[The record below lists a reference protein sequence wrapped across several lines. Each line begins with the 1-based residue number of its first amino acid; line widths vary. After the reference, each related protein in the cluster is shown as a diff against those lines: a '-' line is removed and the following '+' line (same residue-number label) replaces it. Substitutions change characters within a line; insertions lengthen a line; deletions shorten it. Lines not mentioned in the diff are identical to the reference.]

1 MALATRC
8 PHCQTAFKVANDQ
21 LKLHAGLV
29 RCGSCQQTFNAVENL
44 LPGDGQKPVPAPVP
58 SPTSARPASIAS
70 VPTQATP
77 TVATA
82 TVATVPAAASA
93 APVTPVAPATPAAPD
108 QPVAPVRPQ
117 VSAAVPAPAAKPV
130 MSATASE
137 VVAES
142 KPESRPELKQDAKQ
156 DAKPLPAEHLSFLIE
171 PEPNFEQTRI
181 VPPSPVTPV
190 GRFFPPD
197 ALPQEDML
205 LSDSLVPPER
215 PAAVGKPA
223 SSATARPATKVLA
236 AISKAELEF
245 EAEAFDM
252 PRDIPPAARPAVLTP
267 AAVTPAALTPA
278 AVTVVTP
285 VSTTATTAEMQ
296 KLEPVLDPLSQ
307 FKADPEPA
315 GLKKE
320 PVITSSSALD
330 FDLGDGGFLLPSE
343 EVQEADLSRMELETR
358 AALMDPP
365 TADWSVSEGAEEAAD
380 AKEKLPEFPATEI
393 ADAHAASKVW
403 RHKDHADV
411 AAPDDAVSINDEVAT
426 ATTGNTVDGIQGEA
440 YIGEAEA
447 ALAQQ
452 AAANEDSSS
461 DPEEEPAKP
470 NFVIQAEKQR
480 SRKRMANIMLGLM
493 VGLLL
498 PLLLGQSAYIF
509 RNQLAARVPETKPW
523 LLQACKYLNCQVTL
537 PAQIEKIAVDSNEL
551 QNLAPERNVFMLVMQ
566 IQNQSDVAQTWP
578 NIELVLNDV
587 KDKPLLQRAFTPA
600 DYLTE
605 KDKLA
610 KGFAAGGEQ
619 SIKLY
624 FELPVLKPAGFH
636 VGVFYP

>member
-44 LPGDGQKPVPAPVP
+44 LPGDGQKPVSAPAPAPAP
-58 SPTSARPASIAS
+58 SPVHARPATIAS
-70 VPTQATP
+70 VVTQTTATVP

-82 TVATVPAAASA
+82 TVVTVPAAASA
-93 APVTPVAPATPAAPD
+93 TPVTPVAPD
-108 QPVAPVRPQ
+108 KPVAPARPQ

-142 KPESRPELKQDAKQ
+142 KPESKPQLKPEP
-156 DAKPLPAEHLSFLIE
+156 KPAPAEHLASLIE

-181 VPPSPVTPV
+181 VLPSPVTPV

-197 ALPQEDML
+197 ALPQEDTLMP
-205 LSDSLVPPER
+205 DSLVPSER

-223 SSATARPATKVLA
+223 SSAMARPATKVLA

-245 EAEAFDM
+245 EAETFDM
-252 PRDIPPAARPAVLTP
+252 PRDIPPAVRPAV
-267 AAVTPAALTPA
+267 VTPI
-278 AVTVVTP
+278 
-285 VSTTATTAEMQ
+285 STTLTTAETQ

-307 FKADPEPA
+307 HKADPEPA

-320 PVITSSSALD
+320 PVISSSSALD

-343 EVQEADLSRMELETR
+343 EVQEADLTRIELETR

-365 TADWSVSEGAEEAAD
+365 TADWSVSEGAEDAAD
-380 AKEKLPEFPATEI
+380 SKEKLPEFTATEI
-393 ADAHAASKVW
+393 ADAHSVSKVW

-426 ATTGNTVDGIQGEA
+426 ADTGSSADGIQAEA

-447 ALAQQ
+447 ALANQ
-452 AAANEDSSS
+452 AAINEDSSS
-461 DPEEEPAKP
+461 DPEEEAAKP

-480 SRKRMANIMLGLM
+480 SRKRIANIMLGLM
-493 VGLLL
+493 IVLLI

-509 RNQLAARVPETKPW
+509 RNQLATRVPETKPW
-523 LLQACKYLNCQVTL
+523 LQQACKYLSCQVTL
-537 PAQIEKIAVDSNEL
+537 PAQIEKIFVDSNEL

-605 KDKLA
+605 KDKLE

-619 SIKLY
+619 NIKLY
-624 FELPVLKPAGFH
+624 FELPALKAAGFH

>member
-58 SPTSARPASIAS
+58 SPTPARPATMTS
-70 VPTQATP
+70 VATQATP
-77 TVATA
+77 

-93 APVTPVAPATPAAPD
+93 ASVTPATPVTPAAPD
-108 QPVAPVRPQ
+108 KPVAPVRPQ
-117 VSAAVPAPAAKPV
+117 VSASVPAPAAKPV
-130 MSATASE
+130 TSATASE

-142 KPESRPELKQDAKQ
+142 KPESKPELKQDAK
-156 DAKPLPAEHLSFLIE
+156 PVPAEHLSSLIE

-252 PRDIPPAARPAVLTP
+252 PRDIPPATRPAVLTP
-267 AAVTPAALTPA
+267 AAVTPAA
-278 AVTVVTP
+278 VTP
-285 VSTTATTAEMQ
+285 VSTAPTTAEPQ

-307 FKADPEPA
+307 LKADPEPA

-365 TADWSVSEGAEEAAD
+365 TADWSVSEGAEDAAD
-380 AKEKLPEFPATEI
+380 GKEKLPEFPATEI
-393 ADAHAASKVW
+393 ADAHSASKVW

-509 RNQLAARVPETKPW
+509 RNQLAVRMPETKPW

>member
-44 LPGDGQKPVPAPVP
+44 LPGDGQKPVPA
-58 SPTSARPASIAS
+58 APAPAPAKPATIAS
-70 VPTQATP
+70 VVTQAAATVG
-77 TVATA
+77 TVAKA
-82 TVATVPAAASA
+82 TVVTVPAAASA
-93 APVTPVAPATPAAPD
+93 TPVRPATPVAPD
-108 QPVAPVRPQ
+108 KPVAPASPQ

-142 KPESRPELKQDAKQ
+142 KPES
-156 DAKPLPAEHLSFLIE
+156 KPVPAEHLASLIE

-197 ALPQEDML
+197 ALPQEDTL
-205 LSDSLVPPER
+205 LPDSLVPPER

-245 EAEAFDM
+245 EAETFDM

-267 AAVTPAALTPA
+267 
-278 AVTVVTP
+278 TVVTP
-285 VSTTATTAEMQ
+285 VSAAPTTAVTQ
-296 KLEPVLDPLSQ
+296 KLEPVLDPFSQ
-307 FKADPEPA
+307 LKADPEPA

-320 PVITSSSALD
+320 PVISSSSALD

-343 EVQEADLSRMELETR
+343 EVQEADLTRIELETR

-365 TADWSVSEGAEEAAD
+365 TADWSVSEGAEDAAD
-380 AKEKLPEFPATEI
+380 SKEKLPEFTATEI
-393 ADAHAASKVW
+393 ADAHSASKVW

-426 ATTGNTVDGIQGEA
+426 ANTGSSADGRQGEA

-461 DPEEEPAKP
+461 DPEEEAAKP

-480 SRKRMANIMLGLM
+480 SRKRIANIMLGLM
-493 VGLLL
+493 IVLLI

-523 LLQACKYLNCQVTL
+523 LQQACKYLSCQVTL
-537 PAQIEKIAVDSNEL
+537 PAQIEKIFVDSNEL

-605 KDKLA
+605 KDKLE

-624 FELPVLKPAGFH
+624 FELPALKAAGFH

>member
-58 SPTSARPASIAS
+58 SPTPARPATMAS
-70 VPTQATP
+70 VATQAAP
-77 TVATA
+77 TIVSVATA
-82 TVATVPAAASA
+82 TVATVPAAASS
-93 APVTPVAPATPAAPD
+93 TPVTPAAPD
-108 QPVAPVRPQ
+108 KPVAPVRPQ

-130 MSATASE
+130 TSASASE

-142 KPESRPELKQDAKQ
+142 KPEPKPEP
-156 DAKPLPAEHLSFLIE
+156 KPLPAEHLSSLIE

-205 LSDSLVPPER
+205 LPDSLVPPER

-252 PRDIPPAARPAVLTP
+252 PRDIPPAARPAVHTP
-267 AAVTPAALTPA
+267 AAVTPAVLTS
-278 AVTVVTP
+278 
-285 VSTTATTAEMQ
+285 VSTTATTAEPQ

-307 FKADPEPA
+307 LKDDPEPA

-343 EVQEADLSRMELETR
+343 EVQEADLTRIELETR

-365 TADWSVSEGAEEAAD
+365 TADWSVSEGAEDAAD

-393 ADAHAASKVW
+393 ADAHSASKVW
-403 RHKDHADV
+403 RHKDHADI
-411 AAPDDAVSINDEVAT
+411 ATPDEAVSINDEVGSDAAANT
-426 ATTGNTVDGIQGEA
+426 ADEVHGES

-461 DPEEEPAKP
+461 DPEEELAKP

-480 SRKRMANIMLGLM
+480 ARKRMANIMLGLM

-523 LLQACKYLNCQVTL
+523 LLQACKYLGCQVAL
-537 PAQIEKIAVDSNEL
+537 PAQIDKIAVDSNEL

-566 IQNQSDVAQTWP
+566 IQNQSDVVQAWP

>member
-44 LPGDGQKPVPAPVP
+44 LPGDGQKPVSAPAPAPIPVP
-58 SPTSARPASIAS
+58 ARPATIAG
-70 VPTQATP
+70 
-77 TVATA
+77 VATA
-82 TVATVPAAASA
+82 TPATATAVNIPTVAS
-93 APVTPVAPATPAAPD
+93 VTPVKSATSATPATPATSD
-108 QPVAPVRPQ
+108 KPVVPASPQ
-117 VSAAVPAPAAKPV
+117 VSTALPTPAVKPV
-130 MSATASE
+130 MPAPVSE

-142 KPESRPELKQDAKQ
+142 KPE
-156 DAKPLPAEHLSFLIE
+156 AKPVPEKYLASLIE
-171 PEPNFEQTRI
+171 PEPGFEQTRI

-197 ALPQEDML
+197 ALPQEDSL
-205 LSDSLVPPER
+205 LPDSLVPPER
-215 PAAVGKPA
+215 PVAVGKPV
-223 SSATARPATKVLA
+223 STTAKPVTKVLD
-236 AISKAELEF
+236 AISKAEQEF
-245 EAEAFDM
+245 EAATFDM
-252 PRDIPPAARPAVLTP
+252 PRDVPLAARPAVAI
-267 AAVTPAALTPA
+267 AAVT
-278 AVTVVTP
+278 
-285 VSTTATTAEMQ
+285 TAETQ

-307 FKADPEPA
+307 LKADMGPA
-315 GLKKE
+315 DLKKE
-320 PVITSSSALD
+320 PVISSSSALD

-343 EVQEADLSRMELETR
+343 EVQEADLTRIELETR

-365 TADWSVSEGAEEAAD
+365 TADWSVSEGTED
-380 AKEKLPEFPATEI
+380 ATDSKKKQPEFPATEI
-393 ADAHAASKVW
+393 ADVHGASKVW
-403 RHKDHADV
+403 RHKDHADI
-411 AAPDDAVSINDEVAT
+411 ATPDDAVSINDEVG
-426 ATTGNTVDGIQGEA
+426 TGAAVNAADDIQSES

-452 AAANEDSSS
+452 AATNEDSSS
-461 DPEEEPAKP
+461 DPEEELAKP

-523 LLQACKYLNCQVTL
+523 LLQACKYLGCQVAL
-537 PAQIEKIAVDSNEL
+537 PAQIDKIVVDSNEL

>member
-44 LPGDGQKPVPAPVP
+44 IPVEGQKPVPAPAP
-58 SPTSARPASIAS
+58 
-70 VPTQATP
+70 
-77 TVATA
+77 
-82 TVATVPAAASA
+82 VPARASA
-93 APVTPVAPATPAAPD
+93 TPVTPVAPD
-108 QPVAPVRPQ
+108 KPVAPARPQ
-117 VSAAVPAPAAKPV
+117 VSAVVPAPAAKPV

-142 KPESRPELKQDAKQ
+142 KPESEL
-156 DAKPLPAEHLSFLIE
+156 DAKPVPAEHLASLIE
-171 PEPNFEQTRI
+171 PEANFEQTRI

-197 ALPQEDML
+197 ALPQEDTL
-205 LSDSLVPPER
+205 LPDNLVPPER
-215 PAAVGKPA
+215 HAAVGTPA

-245 EAEAFDM
+245 EAETFDM
-252 PRDIPPAARPAVLTP
+252 PRDIPLVVRPAV
-267 AAVTPAALTPA
+267 
-278 AVTVVTP
+278 
-285 VSTTATTAEMQ
+285 VSTALTTAETQ

-307 FKADPEPA
+307 LKADPEPA

-320 PVITSSSALD
+320 PVISSSSALD

-343 EVQEADLSRMELETR
+343 EVQEADLSRIELETR

-365 TADWSVSEGAEEAAD
+365 TADWSVSEAVED
-380 AKEKLPEFPATEI
+380 ATDGKEKLPEFAATEI
-393 ADAHAASKVW
+393 ADAHSSSKVW

-411 AAPDDAVSINDEVAT
+411 ASPDDAVSINDDAT
-426 ATTGNTVDGIQGEA
+426 DGLHKDS

-447 ALAQQ
+447 ALANQ
-452 AAANEDSSS
+452 AAINEDSSS
-461 DPEEEPAKP
+461 DPEEEVAKP

-480 SRKRMANIMLGLM
+480 SRKRIANIMLGLM
-493 VGLLL
+493 IVLLI
-498 PLLLGQSAYIF
+498 PLLLVQSAYIF

-523 LLQACKYLNCQVTL
+523 LQQACKYLSCQVTL
-537 PAQIEKIAVDSNEL
+537 PAQIEKIFVDSNEL

-605 KDKLA
+605 KDKLE

-619 SIKLY
+619 SVKLY
-624 FELPVLKPAGFH
+624 FELPALKAAGFH

>member
-44 LPGDGQKPVPAPVP
+44 LPGDGQKPVPAPAP
-58 SPTSARPASIAS
+58 AHSPAPARPATMAS
-70 VPTQATP
+70 VATQATP
-77 TVATA
+77 TVASVATA
-82 TVATVPAAASA
+82 TAVTVPAAASA
-93 APVTPVAPATPAAPD
+93 TPVTPVAPD
-108 QPVAPVRPQ
+108 KPVAPVRPEF
-117 VSAAVPAPAAKPV
+117 SAAVPAPAAKPV
-130 MSATASE
+130 MSATANE

-142 KPESRPELKQDAKQ
+142 KPESKPQLKLEP
-156 DAKPLPAEHLSFLIE
+156 KPLPAEHLSSLIE
-171 PEPNFEQTRI
+171 PEPNFEQTHI

-205 LSDSLVPPER
+205 LPDSLVPPER

-245 EAEAFDM
+245 EAETFDM
-252 PRDIPPAARPAVLTP
+252 PRDIPPAVRPAVVTP
-267 AAVTPAALTPA
+267 AAVTPA
-278 AVTVVTP
+278 VVAP
-285 VSTTATTAEMQ
+285 ISTTLTTAETQ

-307 FKADPEPA
+307 FKADLEPA

-365 TADWSVSEGAEEAAD
+365 TADWSVSEGADDAAD
-380 AKEKLPEFPATEI
+380 SKEKLPEFPATEI
-393 ADAHAASKVW
+393 ADAHNASKVW

-411 AAPDDAVSINDEVAT
+411 AAPDDAVSINDEVA
-426 ATTGNTVDGIQGEA
+426 AGPTGNTADGLQGA
-440 YIGEAEA
+440 SYIGEAEA

-480 SRKRMANIMLGLM
+480 ARKRMASIMLGLM

-523 LLQACKYLNCQVTL
+523 LLLACKYLNCQVTL

-566 IQNQSDVAQTWP
+566 IQNQSDVVQTWP

-587 KDKPLLQRAFTPA
+587 KDKPLLQRAFTPG
-600 DYLTE
+600 DYMAE

>member
-58 SPTSARPASIAS
+58 SPAPARPATMASVATQAAPTIAS
-70 VPTQATP
+70 
-77 TVATA
+77 VATA
-82 TVATVPAAASA
+82 TVATVPAAASS
-93 APVTPVAPATPAAPD
+93 TPVTPAAPD
-108 QPVAPVRPQ
+108 KPVAPVRPE
-117 VSAAVPAPAAKPV
+117 VSAAVPAAAAKPV
-130 MSATASE
+130 TSATASE

-142 KPESRPELKQDAKQ
+142 KPESKPELKQ
-156 DAKPLPAEHLSFLIE
+156 DAKPLPAEHLSSLIE

-205 LSDSLVPPER
+205 LPDSLVPPER

-267 AAVTPAALTPA
+267 
-278 AVTVVTP
+278 
-285 VSTTATTAEMQ
+285 VSTTATTAEPQ
-296 KLEPVLDPLSQ
+296 KLEPVFDPLSQ
-307 FKADPEPA
+307 LKADPEPA
-315 GLKKE
+315 GFKKE

-343 EVQEADLSRMELETR
+343 EVQEADLTRIELETR

-365 TADWSVSEGAEEAAD
+365 TADWSVSEGAEDAAD

-393 ADAHAASKVW
+393 ADAHSVSKVW
-403 RHKDHADV
+403 RHKDHADI
-411 AAPDDAVSINDEVAT
+411 ATPDEAVSINDEVGSDAAANT
-426 ATTGNTVDGIQGEA
+426 ADEVHGES

-461 DPEEEPAKP
+461 DPEEELAKP

-480 SRKRMANIMLGLM
+480 ARKRMANIMLGLM

-523 LLQACKYLNCQVTL
+523 LLQACKYLGCQVAL
-537 PAQIEKIAVDSNEL
+537 PAQIDKIAVDSNEL

-566 IQNQSDVAQTWP
+566 IQNQSDVVQAWP

-600 DYLTE
+600 DYLAE